1 MTSKISFSKLVRS
14 EMRKLNWLLA
24 VQIVTFVLFFPFRA
38 LMAMAMRQNELTR
51 YGQADY
57 SAVEQFC
64 RNVGLGQIEN
74 TCVILC
80 AGAVCALVA
89 FIYVHSQV
97 KQDFYHSLALKREE
111 LFAVKYIGSALTF
124 VIAYLISQLLVILV
138 GLFYQVA
145 TLQIAG
151 EIVLAGVQ
159 GILFYLCSYSTTL
172 VAVMLTGNLLT
183 TVLGIGMF
191 GAYLPMM
198 IAIVESFQAAFWSTQ
213 VEATFQTTV
222 SQLRWTSPW
231 AWCLYAT
238 KRRTGSYEGVTGR
251 IPGIG
256 NLCQLVAIAAVL
268 TLIAL
273 ALYRIRKTEAGG
285 RALAFSATEPVIKI
299 LAAVPVSLVAGLIVY
314 QLVQSAPIELI
325 CILLFGALTC
335 VVIEFIYRMDIRQVL
350 SHKWHFAV
358 TAVIACA
365 VFFTFRLDLTGYD
378 TYLPAEEELA
388 SMAVSDYRSMCVNY
402 GENGEIMYVSSMR
415 TRLDAMEWEN
425 FDTIWQL
432 AQNGVENTKEAAG
445 ADVYD
450 EEVTY
455 IYFKYH
461 LKNGKEVYR
470 YYPVD
475 TALFRETMNEL
486 IREDEFRE
494 LYYPISTWD
503 DAYISKI
510 SSADV
515 SIYGL
520 TGEDL
525 FEKMDETEDETES
538 EAATTAETETGL
550 VDEVSQVPEAED
562 ETADETANES
572 ESESAYYYYEYY
584 GSLEMSIPLSRLPE
598 LVAAYCEDLK
608 VLSFEEINDSYG
620 QLYFYFEGTYFSD
633 IYPVS
638 ESYTNTL
645 EVLKEVYEEQKE

>member
-1 MTSKISFSKLVRS
+1 MTSKISFSKLVRA
-14 EMRKLNWLLA
+14 EMRQLNWLLA

-51 YGQADY
+51 YGQVEY
-57 SAVEQFC
+57 SAVEQFS
-64 RNVGLGQIEN
+64 RNVGLGQMEN

-89 FIYVHSQV
+89 FYYVHSQV

-124 VIAYLISQLLVILV
+124 VIAYLISQILVLLV
-138 GLFYQVA
+138 GLFYQAV

-151 EIVLAGVQ
+151 EVGLASIQ

-172 VAVMLTGNLLT
+172 MAVMLTGNLLT
-183 TVLGIGMF
+183 TVLGVGMF
-191 GAYLPMM
+191 GAYLPIM
-198 IAIVESFQAAFWSTQ
+198 IAILESFQSAFWSTQ
-213 VEATFQTTV
+213 VEGTFRTTV

-231 AWCLYAT
+231 AWCVYAT
-238 KRRTGSYEGVTGR
+238 NRRAGSYEGVTGR

-273 ALYRIRKTEAGG
+273 VLYRLRKTEAGG
-285 RALAFSATEPVIKI
+285 RALAFPVTEPVIKI
-299 LAAVPVSLVAGLIVY
+299 LAAIPVSLVAGLIVY
-314 QLVQSAPIELI
+314 QLVESEPIETI

-350 SHKWHFAV
+350 SHKWPFAIA
-358 TAVIACA
+358 AVIACA
-365 VFFTFRLDLTGYD
+365 VFFVFRFDLTGYD
-378 TYLPAEEELA
+378 TYLPAEEDLA
-388 SMAVSDYRSMCVNY
+388 SMAVSAYRSMCVNY
-402 GENGEIMYVSSMR
+402 DDNGEIRYVSSMR
-415 TRLDAMEWEN
+415 TRLDEMEWEE
-425 FDTIWQL
+425 FDTIYQM
-432 AQNGVENTKEAAG
+432 ARNGVENTKEAVG
-445 ADVYD
+445 IDEIYN

-455 IYFKYH
+455 VYFRYH

-475 TALFRETMNEL
+475 TALYRETMNEL
-486 IREDEFRE
+486 ISEDEFRE
-494 LYYPISTWD
+494 LYYPICTWD
-503 DAYISKI
+503 AGFISKI

-515 SIYGL
+515 SFYGL

-525 FEKMDETEDETES
+525 FETLDETETKDAAEKEAADAADTEAAETES
-538 EAATTAETETGL
+538 VESAETETG
-550 VDEVSQVPEAED
+550 
-562 ETADETANES
+562 
-572 ESESAYYYYEYY
+572 YYYYEYY
-584 GSLEMSIPLSRLPE
+584 GSLDMSIPLSMLPE

-608 VLSFEEINDSYG
+608 VLSFEEINDNYG
-620 QLYFYFEGTYFSD
+620 QLFFYLEGTYVSD
-633 IYPVS
+633 IYPID
-638 ESYTNTL
+638 ESFTNTL